1 VDSNLHDT
9 MTIIVINKWTKRCI
23 IFLTYVNN
31 KMDVRVLSII
41 SPSCIYYIAMKMS
54 SWKIAYS
61 TSLDLFFLL
70 VNLIK
75 YVETIKLETYPMDA
89 IKTWLIKIE
98 VIPRLFVTTVLHIS
112 TQSLLFIII
121 FFFRKYL
128 KPLMKKRNISEF
140 FFFLP
145 LNNLKEITLLLLI
158 LI

>member
-1 VDSNLHDT
+1 
-9 MTIIVINKWTKRCI
+9 
-23 IFLTYVNN
+23 
-31 KMDVRVLSII
+31 
-41 SPSCIYYIAMKMS
+41 MS

-98 VIPRLFVTTVLHIS
+98 VIPRLFVTTVLHIPA
-112 TQSLLFIII
+112 QSLLFIII

-128 KPLMKKRNISEF
+128 KPLMKKRNISEKVF
-140 FFFLP
+140 FFYL
-145 LNNLKEITLLLLI
+145 
-158 LI
+158 

>member
-70 VNLIK
+70 VNLIT

-128 KPLMKKRNISEF
+128 KPLMKKRNISEKVF
-140 FFFLP
+140 FFTF
-145 LNNLKEITLLLLI
+145 K
-158 LI
+158 

>member
-1 VDSNLHDT
+1 
-9 MTIIVINKWTKRCI
+9 
-23 IFLTYVNN
+23 
-31 KMDVRVLSII
+31 
-41 SPSCIYYIAMKMS
+41 MS

-121 FFFRKYL
+121 FFLGNTWNRWWKNATFQ
-128 KPLMKKRNISEF
+128 KK

-145 LNNLKEITLLLLI
+145 LNNLKEIILLLLI

>member
-1 VDSNLHDT
+1 MDSNLHDT

-140 FFFLP
+140 FFFFTF
-145 LNNLKEITLLLLI
+145 K
-158 LI
+158 